1 MIPRTDLA
9 WQTPSWQQQL
19 AGAFTRAED
28 LFDYL
33 ELDPSLLPAAR
44 SAANKFGL
52 RVPAAYAARIERG
65 NPKDPLLLQVLPV
78 DRELKEAIGFDTD
91 PVQDKKSVTA
101 PGVLHKY
108 GGRALLIATGTCG
121 IHCRYCFRRHFP
133 YADSGIGRDRWQQAL
148 TYLQQTDQIKE
159 IILSGG
165 DPLILSDDRLAA
177 LIDALQ
183 QIPHL
188 QRLRI
193 HSRLPV
199 IIPDRLTDRLTELM
213 ASQRLLTTLVL
224 HVNHAREISDP
235 LVAAL
240 NRIRSRGVTLLNQSV
255 LLRGVNDTAE
265 TLCELSEALFSSGTL
280 PYYLHLLDRVQG
292 AAHFEVPEDEALRL
306 HQRIRLRLPGYLLP
320 RLVRD
325 TPGAQSKTLL
335 G

>member
-1 MIPRTDLA
+1 VA
-9 WQTPSWQQQL
+9 
-19 AGAFTRAED
+19 
-28 LFDYL
+28 
-33 ELDPSLLPAAR
+33 
-44 SAANKFGL
+44 
-52 RVPAAYAARIERG
+52 
-65 NPKDPLLLQVLPV
+65 
-78 DRELKEAIGFDTD
+78 
-91 PVQDKKSVTA
+91 A